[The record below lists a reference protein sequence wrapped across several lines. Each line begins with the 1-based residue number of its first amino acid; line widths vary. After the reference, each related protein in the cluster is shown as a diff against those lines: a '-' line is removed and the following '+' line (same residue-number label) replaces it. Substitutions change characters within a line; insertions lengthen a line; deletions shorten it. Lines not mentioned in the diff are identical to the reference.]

1 MTLVMIAVFAVLLL
15 LSFPVGYALVISAGI
30 AVLTMGEVSAV
41 ISVVKLFQ
49 PTQSFPLLAIPFFI
63 LSGALMMSGT
73 LGQKLVH
80 FAAALVGRYPGGLT
94 QVTVVGSTIFG
105 GVSGSAVAEASA
117 LGTMLIPWQKRE
129 GYPGAFGAATTASAA
144 VIAGLIPP
152 SIPLII
158 YATISNASIASLFL
172 AGILPGLLLAA
183 GMMIVCYVSGR
194 VRNFPLLQDR
204 LGPLEIL
211 KAFLTAL
218 PALLMP
224 VFILVLLRLGIA
236 TPTEVSVI
244 AVAYALVVS
253 LLIYRDLTVRR
264 IYAALVGTV
273 VTTGV
278 VMLVI
283 AASNLVGYVLIAD
296 AIPNAVV
303 AYAET
308 VLQEPWLIIL
318 AMNVIMLVVGMFL
331 DLPAAILL
339 LGPTF
344 VAVGK
349 AIGLDPIQLGIMMA
363 VNLSIGLFTPP
374 IGTTLF
380 IAAAISREPIG
391 AVVRELW
398 PFYLVAIGVL
408 ALVSYVPAA
417 ILY

>member
-1 MTLVMIAVFAVLLL
+1 MTLVMVAVFAVLLL
-15 LSFPVGYALVISAGI
+15 LSFPVGYALVISSGAAVMSLGAVPTVI
-30 AVLTMGEVSAV
+30 A
-41 ISVVKLFQ
+41 VVKLFQ

-80 FAAALVGRYPGGLT
+80 FAATLVGRFPGGLT

-129 GYPGAFGAATTASAA
+129 GYPAAFGAATTASSA

-152 SIPLII
+152 SIPLIL
-158 YATISNASIASLFL
+158 YAAVSNASIASLFL
-172 AGILPGLLLAA
+172 AGILPGLMLAA

-194 VRNFPLLQDR
+194 VRKFPLLTERITGRDM
-204 LGPLEIL
+204 LN
-211 KAFLTAL
+211 AFFTAL

-224 VFILVLLRLGIA
+224 VFILFLLRFGIA

-244 AVAYALVVS
+244 AVAYALLVS
-253 LLIYRDLTVRR
+253 VLIYRDLTIKRV
-264 IYAALVGTV
+264 YGALVGTV

-283 AASNLVGYVLIAD
+283 AASNLVGYVLITE
-296 AIPNAVV
+296 AIPNAV
-303 AYAET
+303 AQYAQN

-318 AMNVIMLVVGMFL
+318 AMNMIMLVVGMFL

-344 VAVGK
+344 VAVGT
-349 AIGLDPIQLGIMMA
+349 AIGIDPIQLGIMMA

-380 IAAAISREPIG
+380 IAAAIAREPIG
-391 AVVRELW
+391 AIVRELW
-398 PFYLVAIGVL
+398 PFYLVALVVL
-408 ALVSYVPAA
+408 GLVSYVPAFT
-417 ILY
+417 LY

>member
-1 MTLVMIAVFAVLLL
+1 MTLLMIVIFAVLLL
-15 LSFPVGYALVISAGI
+15 AAFPVGYALVIASGAAVMTLGSVPTVI
-30 AVLTMGEVSAV
+30 A
-41 ISVVKLFQ
+41 VVKLFH

-73 LGQKLVH
+73 LGQKLVR
-80 FAAALVGRYPGGLT
+80 FAAALVGRFHGGLT

-117 LGTMLIPWQKRE
+117 LGSMLIPWQKRE
-129 GYPGAFGAATTASAA
+129 GYPPAFAAAAIASSS

-152 SIPLII
+152 SIPLIL
-158 YATISNASIASLFL
+158 YAAVSNASIASLFL
-172 AGILPGLLLAA
+172 AGILPGLMLAS
-183 GMMIVCYVSGR
+183 GMMLVCYFSGR
-194 VRNFPLLQDR
+194 LRGFPLLKDR
-204 LGPLEIL
+204 VTLRQFAGIVF
-211 KAFLTAL
+211 AAL

-224 VFILVLLRLGIA
+224 VFILVLLRFGIA

-253 LLIYRDLTVRR
+253 ALIYRDITIKRL
-264 IYAALVGTV
+264 YGALVATA

-283 AASNLVGYVLIAD
+283 AASNLVGHVLITES
-296 AIPNAVV
+296 IPTTV
-303 AYAET
+303 ANYAQT
-308 VLQEPWLIIL
+308 VLKDPLLIIL

-344 VAVGK
+344 VAVGHS
-349 AIGLDPIQLGIMMA
+349 IGLDIIQLGIMMA

-380 IAAAISREPIG
+380 ISAAISREPIG
-391 AVVRELW
+391 AIVKELW
-398 PFYLVAIGVL
+398 PFYLVGITVL
-408 ALVSYVPAA
+408 MLVSYVPAT